1 MVKPFPADDPVM
13 ISLKLR
19 LVTTR
24 DYIARWKLALLYA
37 FPIANSL
44 WLGLLRGPQKK
55 SQDQKPDHHGT
66 ISGRKAKNNPTN
78 PLTIGIEGPQRA
90 KKQSASA
97 EAMGKIVLGAI
108 FRFFLAYLKKKQ
120 YLCSRKG
127 FLKMKLKEIK
137 QAIGSLAEVSGDD
150 ELDICHL
157 LTDSRQLGAEP
168 GHTLFFAIRTAQ
180 NDGAKYIPELRE
192 KGVQAFVTGDS
203 IAALQA
209 LAAHVREQ
217 FHGTVIGITGSNG
230 KTVVKEWLYQL
241 LKDDYTVIRSP
252 KSYNSQI
259 GVPLSVWGLEPHLT
273 SPQGEE
279 HPLLRRGTGRGLLA
293 IFEAGISQPGEME
306 RLEPMIRPTI
316 GVITYIGHEHDEN
329 FSSLEQKREE
339 KMKLFVHSEQIIED
353 PTHQNVRTCAAVM
366 RALGYDEEVIA
377 ERILH
382 QTHETVLKVNLSA
395 LVDNVRYFRSLLK
408 PETKLTCMVKAF
420 AYGAGSVEVSRALQK
435 ANDSFVHRTSSNGTL
450 VDYLAVAVADEGVE
464 LRKAGITLPII
475 IMDPEVAA
483 MDLILENNLEPNV
496 YSHQSLKTV
505 IAAAEAKGLENVPIH
520 IKIDSG
526 MHRLGFYKEDIPW
539 LIGKLQQTKAVRV
552 ASVFSHLAGSDEA
565 QFDDFTLQQ
574 IRYFDDCAEELKN
587 GLSDV
592 AGLSAERS
600 ILKHILNSAG
610 IERFTDYQFDMC
622 RLGIGLYGFSF
633 AGARLRNVC
642 SLETT
647 ILSVKTVQAGETI
660 GYGRHTKLDE
670 DRVIAVIPIGYA
682 DGFDRRFSNYGGEVY
697 IRGKRCPVVGN
708 VCMDQAMI
716 DVTGTDARPG
726 DPVEIFGEHVTL
738 QELADKLGT
747 ITYEILTSVSRRVQ
761 RLYFYE

>member
-1 MVKPFPADDPVM
+1 M
-13 ISLKLR
+13 KLSEIKR
-19 LVTTR
+19 VIGS
-24 DYIARWKLALLYA
+24 IA
-37 FPIANSL
+37 
-44 WLGLLRGPQKK
+44 
-55 SQDQKPDHHGT
+55 HV
-66 ISGRKAKNNPTN
+66 
-78 PLTIGIEGPQRA
+78 EGP
-90 KKQSASA
+90 
-97 EAMGKIVLGAI
+97 
-108 FRFFLAYLKKKQ
+108 
-120 YLCSRKG
+120 
-127 FLKMKLKEIK
+127 
-137 QAIGSLAEVSGDD
+137 D
-150 ELDICHL
+150 ELEIRHL
-157 LTDSRQLGAEP
+157 SIDSRQPSAED
-168 GHTLFFAIRTAQ
+168 TLFFAIKTAK
-180 NDGAKYIPELRE
+180 NDGAKYIPDLRE

-209 LAAHVREQ
+209 LAAHVRAQ
-217 FHGTVIGITGSNG
+217 FKGTVIGITGSNG

-241 LKDDYTVIRSP
+241 LKDDYTIIRSP

-259 GVPLSVWGLEPHLT
+259 GVPLSVWELSAVNRQKAEKPV
-273 SPQGEE
+273 
-279 HPLLRRGTGRGLLA
+279 LA

-306 RLEPMIRPTI
+306 RLEPIIRPTI

-329 FSSLEQKREE
+329 FVSLEQKRAE

-366 RALGYDEEVIA
+366 RALGYDEELIA
-377 ERILH
+377 SRILH

-395 LVDNVRYFRSLLK
+395 LVENVRYFRGLLK

-420 AYGAGSVEVSRALQK
+420 AYGAGSVEVSKALQ
-435 ANDSFVHRTSSNGTL
+435 ASGL

-505 IAAAEAKGLENVPIH
+505 IAAAEAKGLEHVPIH

-539 LIGKLQQTKAVRV
+539 LLEKLKAHKAVRV

-574 IRYFDDCAEELKN
+574 IKYFDECAEELKSS
-587 GLSDV
+587 LSSGEGRGEV
-592 AGLSAERS
+592 
-600 ILKHILNSAG
+600 LKHILNSAG

-633 AGARLRNVC
+633 AGAKLRNVC

-647 ILSVKTVQAGETI
+647 ILSVKTVKAGETI
-660 GYGRHTKLDE
+660 GYGRHTKLEE
-670 DRVIAVIPIGYA
+670 DRTIAVIPIGYA
-682 DGFDRRFSNYGGEVY
+682 DGFDRRFSNYGGEVWL
-697 IRGKRCPVVGN
+697 RGKRCPVVGN

-726 DPVEIFGEHVTL
+726 DPVEVFGEHMPL